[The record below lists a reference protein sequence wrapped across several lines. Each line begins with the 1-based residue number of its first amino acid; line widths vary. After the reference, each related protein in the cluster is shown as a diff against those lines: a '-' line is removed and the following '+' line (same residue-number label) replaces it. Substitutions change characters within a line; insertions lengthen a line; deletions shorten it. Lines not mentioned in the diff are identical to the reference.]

1 VSPETLSSRVF
12 GTAARGAH
20 RFREAARPRT
30 GAKRTILHTI
40 QQLPSYLR
48 LLGGLFTDRRVS
60 AVDKLLVG
68 AAIAY
73 ILAPVDFIPDL
84 VPFMGQ
90 VDDVFLLMTSMQ
102 RLIANAGRR
111 VVAEHWHGD
120 AEELRDLN
128 VRRVISAAA
137 FFLPLGLR
145 RKLGKVGRR

>member
-1 VSPETLSSRVF
+1 VSLESISSRVR

-30 GAKRTILHTI
+30 GAKRTLLHTI
-40 QQLPSYLR
+40 QQIPAYLR
-48 LLGGLFTDRRVS
+48 LFGGLFTDRRVS
-60 AVDKLLVG
+60 AVDKLLLG

-73 ILAPVDFIPDL
+73 TLAPVDLIPDI

-90 VDDVFLLMTSMQ
+90 VDDVFLLMTATQ

-111 VVAEHWHGD
+111 VVADHWHGD
-120 AEELRDLN
+120 PEELRDLN
-128 VRRVISAAA
+128 VKRVISAAA

-145 RKLGKVGRR
+145 RKLRRVGR